1 MNWATI
7 WRSKYT
13 PQIEEMLLMV
23 DVHAPSKLRAN
34 IQVQNLAEFFETF
47 DVVEGDGMYRA
58 PEDRV
63 SIW

>member
-1 MNWATI
+1 MNMKLTI
-7 WRSKYT
+7 
-13 PQIEEMLLMV
+13 

-34 IQVQNLAEFFETF
+34 IQVQNLDDFFTTF
-47 DVVEGDGMYRA
+47 GIEEGDGMYRA